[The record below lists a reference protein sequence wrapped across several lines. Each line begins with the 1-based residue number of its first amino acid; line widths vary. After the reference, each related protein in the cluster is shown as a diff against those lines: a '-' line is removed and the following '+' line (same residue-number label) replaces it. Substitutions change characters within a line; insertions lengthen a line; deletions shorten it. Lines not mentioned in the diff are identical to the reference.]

1 MSYTTEVTTF
11 FVMATSLDK
20 VLQPDGTYKWELV
33 DLNDAYVG
41 RGDAPA
47 EIPAEPA
54 RKRRLKTEES
64 PTTPKF

>member
-1 MSYTTEVTTF
+1 
-11 FVMATSLDK
+11 MAQSLDK

-47 EIPAEPA
+47 KEPAEPT
-54 RKRRLKTEES
+54 RKRRTKTEETS
-64 PTTPKF
+64 TTPKF